1 MKRFALAAVRGAWIE
16 SWPAV
21 AVLWA
26 GLAIG
31 ARWLA

>member
-1 MKRFALAAVRGAWIE
+1 MKRLALAAVRGAWIE

-21 AVLWA
+21 AALWA
-26 GLAIG
+26 VLVIG